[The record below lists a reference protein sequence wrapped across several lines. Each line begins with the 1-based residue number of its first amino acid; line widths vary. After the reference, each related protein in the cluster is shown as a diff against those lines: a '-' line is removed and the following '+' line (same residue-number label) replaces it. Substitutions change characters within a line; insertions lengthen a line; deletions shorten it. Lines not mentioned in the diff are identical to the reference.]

1 MSEDMKVY
9 KCRKIVKG
17 TACGEALVSTDAMC
31 FYLTDPE
38 TGTVIERNHALH
50 GKSIANKI
58 LVLKSSKG
66 SSVVQVDGFYQL
78 WVKNNLP
85 AAIIL
90 IDTEPVIV
98 SSAVMVGCT
107 MVDKMEPDPYKVI
120 ENGDHVEIDA
130 DNGIIIVK
138 KKKKINNSSITN

>member
-17 TACGEALVSTDAMC
+17 SACGEAVVSTDAMC

-38 TGTVIERNHALH
+38 TGTVIERNHSIH

-58 LVLKSSKG
+58 LVLKSGKG

-98 SSAVMVGCT
+98 SSAVMVECT
-107 MVDKMEPDPYKVI
+107 MVDRMEADPYDAI
-120 ENGDHVEIDA
+120 ADGDYVEVDA
-130 DNGIIIVK
+130 DKGEIRVRKNK
-138 KKKKINNSSITN
+138 QA

>member
-17 TACGEALVSTDAMC
+17 SASGEALVSTDAMC

-38 TGTVIERNHALH
+38 TGTVIERNHAIH

-58 LVLKSSKG
+58 LVLKSGKG
-66 SSVVQVDGFYQL
+66 SSVFQVDGFYQL

-107 MVDKMEPDPYKVI
+107 MVDKMETDPYMAI
-120 ENGDHVEIDA
+120 EEGDHVEVNA
-130 DNGIIIVK
+130 DKCEITVTK
-138 KKKKINNSSITN
+138 KKE

>member
-1 MSEDMKVY
+1 MAEDMKVY

-17 TACGEALVSTDAMC
+17 SGCGEAVVSTDAMC

-38 TGTVIERNHALH
+38 TGTVIERNHAIN
-50 GKSIANKI
+50 GKSIAGKV
-58 LVLKSSKG
+58 LVLKSGKG

-85 AAIIL
+85 NAIIL
-90 IDTEPVIV
+90 QDTEPVIV

-107 MVDKMEPDPYKVI
+107 MVDRMEVDPYSVI
-120 ENGDHVEIDA
+120 DDGDYVEVDA
-130 DNGIIIVK
+130 DKGEVRVRK
-138 KKKKINNSSITN
+138 KK

>member
-38 TGTVIERNHALH
+38 TGTVIERNHAIH

-58 LVLKSSKG
+58 LVLKSGKG

-107 MVDKMEPDPYKVI
+107 MVDKMETDPYKVI

-130 DNGIIIVK
+130 DNGIIIVTK
-138 KKKKINNSSITN
+138 K

>member
-1 MSEDMKVY
+1 MSEDMRVY

-17 TACGEALVSTDAMC
+17 SGCGEAVVSTDAMC

-38 TGTVIERNHALH
+38 TGTVIERNHAIQ

-58 LVLKSSKG
+58 LVLKSGKG

-107 MVDKMEPDPYKVI
+107 MVDKMETDPYMAI
-120 ENGDHVEIDA
+120 EEGDHVEVNA
-130 DNGIIIVK
+130 DRCEITVTK
-138 KKKKINNSSITN
+138 KKE

>member
-1 MSEDMKVY
+1 MSADMKVY

-17 TACGEALVSTDAMC
+17 SACGEAVVSADAMC

-38 TGTVIERNHALH
+38 TGTVIERNHAIH

-58 LVLKSSKG
+58 LVLKSGKG

-78 WVKNNLP
+78 WCKSTLP
-85 AAIIL
+85 AAII
-90 IDTEPVIV
+90 IKDVEPVIV

-107 MVDKMEPDPYKVI
+107 MVDQMDADPYEAIGDGDYI
-120 ENGDHVEIDA
+120 EVDA
-130 DNGIIIVK
+130 DKGIITVTK
-138 KKKKINNSSITN
+138 A

>member
-1 MSEDMKVY
+1 MADDMKVY
-9 KCRKIVKG
+9 KRRKIVKG
-17 TACGEALVSTDAMC
+17 SGCGEAVVSTDAMC

-38 TGTVIERNHALH
+38 TGTVIERNHAIQ

-58 LVLKSSKG
+58 LVLKSGKG

-98 SSAVMVGCT
+98 SSAVMVGCP
-107 MVDKMEPDPYKVI
+107 MVDRMDDDPYKVI
-120 ENGDHVEIDA
+120 EDGDYVEVDAYAGEVHVRKA
-130 DNGIIIVK
+130 GV
-138 KKKKINNSSITN
+138 